1 VGQSLI
7 ESELTE
13 SRAFIEFFAQKIVV
27 SPDGGVQYPIPMPH
41 DGWVPGKDAEEVAL
55 HNPVLS
61 SVQSGGPRTRAHLR
75 FSSG

>member
-1 VGQSLI
+1 MGQSLI

-13 SRAFIEFFAQKIVV
+13 SRAFIESLAKKIVV
-27 SPDGGVQYPIPMPH
+27 SPDGGMHYPIPMSH

-55 HNPVLS
+55 HSPVLS

>member
-1 VGQSLI
+1 MGQSLI

-13 SRAFIEFFAQKIVV
+13 SRAFIESLAKKIVV
-27 SPDGGVQYPIPMPH
+27 NPDGGVHYPIPMSH

-55 HNPVLS
+55 HSPVLS